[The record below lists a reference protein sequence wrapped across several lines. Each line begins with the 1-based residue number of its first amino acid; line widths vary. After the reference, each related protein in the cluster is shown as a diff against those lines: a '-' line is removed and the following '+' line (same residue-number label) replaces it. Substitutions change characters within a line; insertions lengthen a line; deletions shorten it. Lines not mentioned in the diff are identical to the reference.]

1 MLGAALM
8 LAVVAAAILS
18 VKALL
23 AVEANHEAGLGIR
36 AIQPW
41 PVEFMR
47 LLGFLAALPVAL
59 RASRVVRERIEA
71 SRRVAALAVG
81 GALFA
86 LVHLLV
92 MLGVRVAA
100 HVNLDEA
107 HAFNAARDLPYEL
120 IGAFAAYAMAVGT
133 FAAVRRSAETA
144 EENGTADH
152 GDVDQPPEPD
162 RPSLVCFADG
172 GRTVDIGTDDLRAV
186 CGSGNY
192 VELIFAGRPR
202 MMLRTTLAA
211 AEAALA
217 GRGFRRTHK
226 SWLVRIAAVLQVERT
241 ASGDFRLDLGDGI
254 EAPLS
259 RRNRVVADE
268 LRREIAEPQRR
279 SLS

>member
-8 LAVVAAAILS
+8 LAVVAAAVLG

-47 LLGFLAALPVAL
+47 LLGFVAALPVAL
-59 RASRVVRERIEA
+59 RASRVMRQRTDA

-81 GALFA
+81 GVMFA

-107 HAFNAARDLPYEL
+107 HAFNAARDLPFEL
-120 IGAFAAYAMAVGT
+120 IGALAAYAIAVGT
-133 FAAVRRSAETA
+133 FAAVRRSAKPA
-144 EENGTADH
+144 EEAAE
-152 GDVDQPPEPD
+152 VAEPPEPD
-162 RPSLVCFADG
+162 RRPLVCFADG
-172 GRTVDIGTDDLRAV
+172 GRTVDIAADDLRAV
-186 CGSGNY
+186 SGSGNY